1 MPNTP
6 TELRLSADKRTLS
19 ITFADGQMHDLS
31 AEYLRVES
39 PSAEIKG
46 HGGGPKKIVGGKKDV
61 TIAAIQPSGNYAV
74 ILFFSDGHNTGIY
87 TWDYLHELATTHAE
101 KWQTYLTNV
110 FKLGLEREPKQVA

>member
-1 MPNTP
+1 MPNIP
-6 TELRLSADKRTLS
+6 TEIRLSADKRTLKV
-19 ITFADGQMHDLS
+19 TFADVSYDLS

-61 TIAAIQPSGNYAV
+61 TIQAIQPSGNYAV

-87 TWDYLHELATTHAE
+87 TWDYLHELAVTQPE

-110 FKLGLEREPKQVA
+110 FKLGLEREPKQAV